1 MSKNSSAPRVT
12 RKQESRA
19 HRDRQLRLYI
29 RIGAGTVAVLVLGV
43 IAFGLIDQ
51 YVLQP
56 ARPVATVNGV
66 KISTSDFEKQV
77 RYDRTQL
84 IQQYWQYQQY
94 AQFFGATQFQTQLTQ
109 IQTEFQ
115 TPETIGSQAL
125 DDLISAELIRQE
137 AKKRNIT
144 ASTADVEEKVQ
155 EAFSYYPNGTP
166 TPGPTGTFAPTYTST
181 STRAGVPTSTLTPS
195 PTATATFTPT
205 ATATAGPTPTATST
219 PTITPT
225 PTPYTQALYNRD
237 WKYAVARLGA
247 ASGMNEA
254 DLRRIFEVNLLRTK
268 LIDVWQA
275 TPEVASVNARHIL
288 VSSPVTATDVI
299 KQLQAGADFGEL
311 AAKYSEDP
319 GSKDSGGNLGYFT
332 KGQMDPAFEAAA
344 FNSPVGLIIT
354 PVQTTYGYHV
364 IEVLDKQLETPD
376 QARQRAFTDW
386 LNKAIADPLVVT
398 KNDDWWK
405 AHVPTEPVLSTDTPP
420 TAYPTLKP

>member
-1 MSKNSSAPRVT
+1 MSKNPSVPRVT

-19 HRDRQLRLYI
+19 HLDRQLRLYI
-29 RIGAGTVAVLVLGV
+29 RIGAGVVAVLVLGV

-66 KISTSDFEKQV
+66 KISTTDFEKQV
-77 RYDRTQL
+77 RYDRYNL

-94 AQFFGATQFQTQLTQ
+94 AQFFGATQFQSQLSQ

-115 TPETIGSQAL
+115 TPENFGSQAL
-125 DDLISAELIRQE
+125 NELISAELIRQE

-144 ASTADVEEKVQ
+144 ASSAEVQEKVQ

-166 TPGPTGTFAPTYTST
+166 TPGPTGTFEPTYTST
-181 STRAGVPTSTLTPS
+181 PTRAGVPTATLTPT

-205 ATATAGPTPTATST
+205 ATATAGPTPTSTST

-225 PTPYTQALYNRD
+225 PTPYTQPLFNRD
-237 WKYAVARLGA
+237 WRDAIARLGA

-268 LIDVWQA
+268 LIAVWEA
-275 TPEVASVNARHIL
+275 TPEVGSVHARHIL
-288 VSSPVTATDVI
+288 VSSEVTATNI
-299 KQLQAGADFGEL
+299 ITQLEAGADFAQL
-311 AAKYSEDP
+311 AAQYSEDP
-319 GSKDSGGNLGYFT
+319 GSKDSGGDVGYFS

-354 PVQTTYGYHV
+354 PVQSTYGYHV
-364 IEVLDKQLETPD
+364 IEVLDKRLETPD
-376 QARQRAFTDW
+376 EARQRAFTDW
-386 LNKAIADPLVVT
+386 LNTESTNQQIVT
-398 KNDDWWK
+398 QYDVWWK
-405 AHVPTEPVLSTDTPP
+405 AHVPIVPVFSTDTPP
-420 TAYPTLKP
+420 TPFPTSKP

>member
-1 MSKNSSAPRVT
+1 MSKNPSVPRVT

-29 RIGAGTVAVLVLGV
+29 RIGAGVVAVLVLGV
-43 IAFGLIDQ
+43 IAFGIIDQ

-56 ARPVATVNGV
+56 ARPVATVDGV
-66 KISTSDFEKQV
+66 KISTTDFEKQV

-94 AQFFGATQFQTQLTQ
+94 AQFFGATQFQSQLSQ

-115 TPETIGSQAL
+115 TPETIGSRAL
-125 DDLISAELIRQE
+125 NDLISAEIIRQE

-144 ASTADVEEKVQ
+144 VSSAEVEAQVQ
-155 EAFSYYPNGTP
+155 QAFSYYPSGTP
-166 TPGPTGTFAPTYTST
+166 TPGPTGTFAPTYTPT
-181 STRAGVPTSTLTPS
+181 PTRAGVPTATLTPT

-205 ATATAGPTPTATST
+205 ATATAGPTPTATGT

-225 PTPYTQALYNRD
+225 PTPYTQALFNRD
-237 WKYAVARLGA
+237 WRDAVARLGA
-247 ASGMNEA
+247 SSGMSEA

-268 LIDVWQA
+268 LIGVWEA
-275 TPEVASVNARHIL
+275 TPEVASVHARHIL
-288 VSSPVTATDVI
+288 VSSEVTATDI
-299 KQLQAGADFGEL
+299 ITQLQAGADFAQL
-311 AAKYSEDP
+311 AAQYSEDP
-319 GSKDSGGNLGYFT
+319 GSKDSGGDLGYFT
-332 KGQMDPAFEAAA
+332 KGQMDPTFEAAA

-386 LNKAIADPLVVT
+386 LNKEIADPLVVT
-398 KNDDWWK
+398 TYDVWWK
-405 AHVPTEPVLSTDTPP
+405 AHVPTVPVFSTDTPP
-420 TAYPTLKP
+420 TAYPTSKP